1 MHNVIY
7 DIWLLIFRN
16 LHLYIYIYIY
26 IYIIYQGLI
35 LYILFDIHRCSS

>member
-26 IYIIYQGLI
+26 IYYLSRVNIIY
-35 LYILFDIHRCSS
+35 FV

>member
-1 MHNVIY
+1 MHNIIY

-26 IYIIYQGLI
+26 IIYYWII
-35 LYILFDIHRCSS
+35 LYSLLGIRYGII